1 MSKQITELPKVERR
15 VCDCCGAHAVWM
27 SYATE
32 HFNYK
37 TEQDKVVELSVQVP
51 VWTCR
56 ACGERYTDHRGEEIR
71 HARVCEFLGRLTPAE
86 IRELR
91 EGIGYTQSQWADL
104 TGFGVASVKRWESG
118 ALIQGLAQDRY
129 MRLLREERNIAAL
142 QIMAGISE
150 RPAGQKA
157 AFRTELPAV
166 AVAHAAVFQLRV
178 VTPVAAAA

>member
-1 MSKQITELPKVERR
+1 MSKQVITLPQGEKR
-15 VCDCCGAHAVWM
+15 VCDCCRAQAVWM

-37 TEQDKVVELSVQVP
+37 TEQGEVVELSAQVP
-51 VWTCR
+51 VWTCE
-56 ACGERYTDHRGEEIR
+56 ACGDRYTDHRAEEIR

-91 EGIGYTQSQWADL
+91 EAIGYTQSQWADL

-129 MRLLREERNIAAL
+129 MRLLREQRNITAL

-150 RPAGQKA
+150 RPATKKA

-178 VTPVAAAA
+178 VTPAAA